1 MTFVSPV
8 EKVKLKDGVLS
19 QLEAREWHLPEIRE
33 GIALLTHPKVKY
45 TLGVKEDN
53 IEWNGIGDRK
63 KVIPCFLPFMRLYS
77 YREYDH
83 SDPGK

>member
-1 MTFVSPV
+1 V

-19 QLEAREWHLPEIRE
+19 QLEAREWHLQEIRE

-53 IEWNGIGDRK
+53 IEWNKNQG
-63 KVIPCFLPFMRLYS
+63 
-77 YREYDH
+77 
-83 SDPGK
+83 

>member
-19 QLEAREWHLPEIRE
+19 QLEAREWHLQEIRE

-53 IEWNGIGDRK
+53 IEWNKNQG
-63 KVIPCFLPFMRLYS
+63 
-77 YREYDH
+77 
-83 SDPGK
+83 